1 MMIAGIIY
9 FGSFVVAAVAG
20 VVVCLLKQSRD
31 RRRNQEQLSEQVDKA
46 LKDIMADGKVTL
58 PKGKIKFKNWARK
71 WMAYSHSLPAPQS
84 GSKHFIQ
91 VREMPRL
98 PKDDE

>member
-1 MMIAGIIY
+1 MIGEIIFY
-9 FGSFVVAAVAG
+9 GSFVVAAVAG
-20 VVVCLLKQSRD
+20 VIVCLKKQSRD
-31 RRRNQEQLSEQVDKA
+31 RKRNQEQLAQQVDKA
-46 LKDIMADGKVTL
+46 IKDIMADGKVTL

-71 WMAYSHSLPAPQS
+71 WMAYSHSLPSPRP

-91 VREMPRL
+91 FRDSPRL